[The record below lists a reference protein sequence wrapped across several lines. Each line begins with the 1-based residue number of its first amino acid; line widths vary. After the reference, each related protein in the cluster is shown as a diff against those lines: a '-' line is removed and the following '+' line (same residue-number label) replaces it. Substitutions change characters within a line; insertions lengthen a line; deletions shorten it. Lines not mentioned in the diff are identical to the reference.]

1 MEATAGG
8 TSSNRVILV
17 GMMGSGKTSVG
28 RALAA
33 RTGWR
38 YVDND
43 ELVEL
48 AAGRSARELLAAG
61 GEAALRSAEAD
72 ALAAALEMPPPVVVA
87 VAGGTILDDELRRRL
102 ADGGFV
108 VWLRAPA
115 SVLAERAVGG
125 MHRPWLEGDLLGWFV
140 STLAVRDPLYAS
152 VADLEVDT
160 STIDAEAAAD
170 RIVDALATR

>member
-1 MEATAGG
+1 MEATAGE
-8 TSSNRVILV
+8 TSSNRVLLV

-33 RTGWR
+33 RTGWP

-43 ELVEL
+43 ALVER
-48 AAGRSARELLAAG
+48 AAGRTAKELLAAG

-72 ALAAALEMPPPVVVA
+72 ALVAGLEIPPPAVVA
-87 VAGGTILDDELRRRL
+87 VAGGAILDDELRGRL

-115 SVLAERAVGG
+115 AVLAERAAGG
-125 MHRPWLEGDLLGWFV
+125 THRPWLDGDPPRWFV
-140 STLAVRDPLYAS
+140 STSEVRDPLYAA

-160 STIDAEAAAD
+160 STTDPEAAVD
-170 RIVDALATR
+170 QIIDALATR

>member
-48 AAGRSARELLAAG
+48 AAGRSAKELLATG

-72 ALAAALEMPPPVVVA
+72 ALVAALEMPPPVVVA

-108 VWLRAPA
+108 VWLRAPS

-125 MHRPWLEGDLLGWFV
+125 THRPWLEGDLLGWFV
-140 STLAVRDPLYAS
+140 STSEVRDPLYRS

>member
-33 RTGWR
+33 RTGWP

-43 ELVEL
+43 ALVKR
-48 AAGRSARELLAAG
+48 AAGRTAKELLAAG

-72 ALAAALEMPPPVVVA
+72 ALAAALEIPPPVVVA
-87 VAGGTILDDELRRRL
+87 VAAGTILADELRRSL
-102 ADGGFV
+102 AGGGFV

-115 SVLAERAVGG
+115 DVLAGRAVGG
-125 MHRPWLEGDLLGWFV
+125 THRPWLDGDPLGWFV
-140 STLAVRDPLYAS
+140 STSELRDPLYAS

-160 STIDAEAAAD
+160 STVDADETAD
-170 RIVDALATR
+170 RILDALPAS